1 MFFIFLFLR
10 IVSLFNIH
18 RLVVLKI
25 ICATDTL
32 ITVQLFQVMPPQYFE
47 RSAANSVVG
56 SPLTPRRLNEVR
68 AETGGLGKGELF
80 FKHSVFITLTPCP
93 VFTNLNGVQKEA
105 ALVVYVQ
112 LCMN

>member
-1 MFFIFLFLR
+1 
-10 IVSLFNIH
+10 
-18 RLVVLKI
+18 
-25 ICATDTL
+25 
-32 ITVQLFQVMPPQYFE
+32 MPPQYFE

-80 FKHSVFITLTPCP
+80 FKPNVFITLTPCP
-93 VFTNLNGVQKEA
+93 KFTNLKGIEEA
-105 ALVVYVQ
+105 ALMVYVQ